1 MIINSTATNSDWVW
15 QEIDIADDRADE
27 YYTLLDTPELYTFFQ
42 QGVSEGWI
50 TVIG

>member
-15 QEIDIADDRADE
+15 QEIDVADE
-27 YYTLLDTPELYTFFQ
+27 QFTEFLSKVDTPELYTFFQ